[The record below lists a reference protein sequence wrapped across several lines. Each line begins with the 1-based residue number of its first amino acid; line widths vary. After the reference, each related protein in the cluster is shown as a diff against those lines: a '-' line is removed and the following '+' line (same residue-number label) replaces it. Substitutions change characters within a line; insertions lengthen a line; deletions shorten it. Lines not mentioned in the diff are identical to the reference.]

1 MLGRRGVVLG
11 GIALMTAGCG
21 GSQQSSNYVSTS
33 GYRGP
38 RVTQVIVAKE
48 RRKLYLMSDRQVIR
62 QYPIGLGFAPEGD
75 KQVQGDGKTPEGRYR
90 IDRRNPESA
99 FYLSLGISYPNARDI
114 AEARRLGKD
123 PGGDIFIHGESP
135 GRMDG
140 RDWTA
145 GCISVTNPHMRE
157 IYAMVRDGTVIDIL
171 P

>member
-1 MLGRRGVVLG
+1 
-11 GIALMTAGCG
+11 MTAGCA

-33 GYRGP
+33 SYRGP
-38 RVTQVIVAKE
+38 KVTQVIVAKD
-48 RRKLYLMSDRQVIR
+48 RRRIYLMSGRQVIR
-62 QYPIGLGFAPEGD
+62 QYPMGLGFAPEGD
-75 KQVQGDGKTPEGRYR
+75 KKVLGDGKTPEGRYR
-90 IDRRNPESA
+90 INRRNPESS

-145 GCISVTNPHMRE
+145 GCIALSNAHMEE
-157 IYAMVRDGTVIDIL
+157 IYAMVADNTVIDIL